1 MNATEDTGR
10 ILGLATSGTY
20 KVVVVDD
27 HAIVRSGVGLLLQTL
42 LGDDVVV
49 LEAASIAEAEVVF
62 EANPDVA
69 LALLD
74 LSLPDAT
81 GLEGLYL
88 LRRRFPD
95 LPLVIISANE
105 DCGMMLEAY
114 RAGVLGFIPKTSNSK
129 ITLSALRLVIA
140 GGQYL
145 PVAAMSVLNA
155 PISDVGVEPRSEQV
169 ALPRDVAMP
178 EKEGREPARWERQLS
193 ARQMEVLR
201 LMIQGKPNKEIARDL
216 GLSVGTV
223 KNHVAVV
230 LRALDATNRSKAVM
244 TALMAG
250 VEP

>member
-1 MNATEDTGR
+1 MSAAEDTGR
-10 ILGLATSGTY
+10 VLSLAASGSY

-49 LEAASIAEAEVVF
+49 LEASSIAEAIVVF

-74 LSLPDAT
+74 LSLPDSS

-88 LRRRFPD
+88 LRGQFPD

-105 DCGMMLEAY
+105 DCAMMLEAY

-155 PISDVGVEPRSEQV
+155 PHSEVVEEV
-169 ALPRDVAMP
+169 EHPRDVVIP
-178 EKEGREPARWERQLS
+178 EKGEREPARWERQLS

-216 GLSVGTV
+216 ALSVGTV

-230 LRALDATNRSKAVM
+230 LRALDASNRSKAVM

>member
-1 MNATEDTGR
+1 MIATEDPGR
-10 ILGLATSGTY
+10 VLGLAASGSY

-42 LGDDVVV
+42 LGDDVLV

-74 LSLPDAT
+74 LSLPDAS
-81 GLEGLYL
+81 GLDGLYL

-105 DCGMMLEAY
+105 DCGIMLEAY

-155 PISDVGVEPRSEQV
+155 PHADVSEEV
-169 ALPRDVAMP
+169 VPHHDAAIP

-193 ARQMEVLR
+193 GRQMEVLR

-230 LRALDATNRSKAVM
+230 LRALDASNRSKAVM